1 MTESPI
7 WTKDYFEKYTD
18 TWKLNRERAMPVVP
32 ERPTIPFVTQAKTS
46 ISGSFQERGI
56 LQNVALIQKTWVEL
70 SWMIKVILKL
80 FITNIGWTCMNIL
93 PDFRTILNISSW
105 MIMFHDI
112 LKTCGV
118 LTTLLMCTCKKRK
131 LPYSNQL
138 VRSYSKI
145 HYQPIIYKPIPSKL
159 SRSLWRFYP
168 CSSSNGPSRLRDLEN
183 NKKTPGWHGGGG
195 RAREWRVELTPLKND
210 FRSLADSES
219 VPKLLE
225 TLKMIQNVANWRRKS
240 KNPSSKVLFVL
251 IEISSKRYKA
261 LLKPICFCWYV

>member
-1 MTESPI
+1 MFSFFFRQVGYVSFRRVLRREGFECLTWYLKIFQWDRCCFQIWDANFALQAVFFEPMTESPI

-118 LTTLLMCTCKKRK
+118 LTTLLMCTCKK
-131 LPYSNQL
+131 
-138 VRSYSKI
+138 
-145 HYQPIIYKPIPSKL
+145 
-159 SRSLWRFYP
+159 
-168 CSSSNGPSRLRDLEN
+168 EN
-183 NKKTPGWHGGGG
+183 Y
-195 RAREWRVELTPLKND
+195 LTVT
-210 FRSLADSES
+210 S
-219 VPKLLE
+219 
-225 TLKMIQNVANWRRKS
+225 
-240 KNPSSKVLFVL
+240 
-251 IEISSKRYKA
+251 
-261 LLKPICFCWYV
+261 